1 MNLYSGNKTH
11 NSKKRIIKIAAIL
24 FILLLVGF
32 LSFKLSPWPSTLLIR
47 YAFNKEAVKVN
58 KALEKH
64 LPPGIQEMK
73 DIPYDPSNHSV
84 KLDLFFPS
92 NNKVDSERLP
102 LIVWFHGGGLIS
114 GNKEQVGNYCKI
126 LASKGF
132 AVASVDYTIA
142 PEARYPIPIR
152 QANAALAYLSS
163 RAADYSINNTKIFLA
178 GDSGGSMIAAQL
190 ANLISDQG
198 YADSLGIQPSIDR
211 TALSGTLLYCGIY
224 DISNLNLSGSFGQ
237 FLRTVLWAY
246 GGRKDFENHPSLHT
260 ASVFNYITGAFPPS
274 FISAGNNDPLLP
286 QSISLARKLVSLQ
299 VPVDTV
305 FYPANFQPALPHE
318 YQFNLDITPGQQVL
332 DRSVLFLQQV
342 IKQN

>member
-1 MNLYSGNKTH
+1 MNVYSVNNTH
-11 NSKKRIIKIAAIL
+11 KRKNRFIKITG
-24 FILLLVGF
+24 ILLLLILAGF
-32 LSFKLSPWPSTLLIR
+32 LSFNFSPWPSTLLIR
-47 YAFNKEAVKVN
+47 YAFNKEAVKMN
-58 KALEKH
+58 AALEKH
-64 LPPGIQEMK
+64 VPPGIKEMK
-73 DIPYDPSNHSV
+73 DIPYDPLDQSV
-84 KLDLFFPS
+84 MLDLYFPS
-92 NNKVDSERLP
+92 NREVDSPRLP
-102 LIVWFHGGGLIS
+102 LVVWFHGGGLIS

-126 LASKGF
+126 LAAKGF

-142 PEARYPIPIR
+142 PEANYPIPIR

-163 RAADYSINNTKIFLA
+163 RATDYSINNTKIFLA

-190 ANLISDQG
+190 ANLLSDKR

-211 TALSGTLLYCGIY
+211 SALAGMLLYCGIY

-260 ASVFNYITGAFPPS
+260 ASVFNYITNNFPPS
-274 FISAGNNDPLLP
+274 FISAGNNDPLLL
-286 QSISLARKLVSLQ
+286 QSTSLARKLAVLQ

-318 YQFNLDITPGQQVL
+318 YQFNLDIAPGQQVL
-332 DRSVLFLQQV
+332 DRAVLFMQQV
-342 IKQN
+342 VKQH

>member
-11 NSKKRIIKIAAIL
+11 NSKNRIIKIAAIL

-58 KALEKH
+58 AELEKH
-64 LPPGIQEMK
+64 VPPGIKEVK
-73 DIPYDPSNHSV
+73 NIPYDPSNQSV
-84 KLDLFFPS
+84 KLDLYFPA
-92 NNKVDSERLP
+92 NTKVDSSLLP
-102 LIVWFHGGGLIS
+102 LVVWFHGGGLIS

-126 LASKGF
+126 LAAKGF

-190 ANLISDQG
+190 ASLISDQG

-211 TALSGTLLYCGIY
+211 TALAGMLLYCGIY

-260 ASVFNYITGAFPPS
+260 ASVFNYITGDFPPS

-286 QSISLARKLVSLQ
+286 QSISLARKLASLQ
-299 VPVDTV
+299 VTVDTV
-305 FYPANFQPALPHE
+305 FFPANFQPALPHE

-332 DRSVLFLQQV
+332 DRSVLFMQQV
-342 IKQN
+342 VKQN